1 MKTKYEIDMTYGSML
16 PKLIRLGL
24 PVMLSGIL
32 QLAFNAAD
40 LVVVGRFAGE
50 TALAAVGSNGPLISL
65 IINVLLGICTG
76 TSVIVARNYGAKD
89 EKNLKETVCT
99 SMTIGLVGGIVFALI
114 GLFLA
119 EPLLKLMGTPAEVLP
134 LAALYL
140 RIYFA
145 GMPVIQLYNFA
156 SAVLRAVGDTKR
168 PLYFLALAGVINV
181 GLNLFFVIVLK
192 IAVAGVALATVISQC
207 VSCFLVVFTLCRSK
221 GMYRLD
227 MKNYR
232 FSGGAFKQIM
242 KICLPAGIQ
251 SSLFSI
257 SNVII
262 QSTINSFGTYVMAGN
277 SAAQSIEAF
286 IFTSQDA
293 INQAS
298 IASVSQNMGA
308 REYARVKKS
317 IRYCLLM
324 EIVVGEGMGWLMI
337 LFSRTLLGFY
347 VSGEETIAA
356 GIIRMTVIG
365 SLYCLNGIQHMMG
378 GVLRSLGFGILPTI
392 ISFVGICG
400 FRLIWIFTYFPT
412 HRSLWTL
419 YASYPLSWAFT
430 VIILF
435 ICYFALKNKAFYKVS

>member
-1 MKTKYEIDMTYGSML
+1 MKTKYEIDMTFGSMM
-16 PKLIRLGL
+16 PKLIKLAL

-89 EKNLKETVCT
+89 EKELRETVCT
-99 SMTIGLVGGIVFALI
+99 TMTIGLAGGIIFAMI
-114 GLFLA
+114 GIFLA
-119 EPLLKLMGTPAEVLP
+119 EPLLNAMGTPAEVLP
-134 LAALYL
+134 HAALYL

-156 SAVLRAVGDTKR
+156 SAVLRAVGDTRR
-168 PLYFLALAGVINV
+168 PLYYLAIAGVINV

-192 IAVAGVALATVISQC
+192 MAVPGVALATVISQC

-221 GMYRLD
+221 GIYRLD
-227 MKNYR
+227 LKHYR
-232 FSGGAFKQIM
+232 FSGRAFKQIM
-242 KICLPAGIQ
+242 RIGLPAGIQ
-251 SSLFSI
+251 SSLFSV

-262 QSTINSFGTYVMAGN
+262 QSSINSFGAFAMAGN
-277 SAAQSIEAF
+277 SAAFSIEGF

-308 REYARVKKS
+308 KEYSRVKKS
-317 IRYCLLM
+317 IRCCLLM
-324 EIVVGEGMGWLMI
+324 ELIVGEGMGWLMI
-337 LFSRTLLGFY
+337 LFSRSLLGLY
-347 VSGEETIAA
+347 VSEEEAVAA
-356 GIIRMTVIG
+356 GLIRMTIMG
-365 SLYCLNGIQHMMG
+365 SCFCINGMQHMMG
-378 GVLRSLGFGILPTI
+378 GVLRSLGYGILPTI

-400 FRLIWIFTYFPT
+400 FRLIWIFTYFPS

-419 YASYPLSWAFT
+419 YASYPLSW
-430 VIILF
+430 VITLITLF
-435 ICYFALKNKAFYKVS
+435 ICYFALRKKAYSV

>member
-1 MKTKYEIDMTYGSML
+1 MKTKYEIDMTFWSML
-16 PKLIRLGL
+16 PKLIKLAL

-89 EKNLKETVCT
+89 ERELRDTVST
-99 SMTIGLVGGIVFALI
+99 SMTIGLAGGIIFALI

-119 EPLLKLMGTPAEVLP
+119 VPLLKAMGTPAEVLP
-134 LAALYL
+134 LAAIYL

-156 SAVLRAVGDTKR
+156 SAVLRAVGDTRR
-168 PLYFLALAGVINV
+168 PLYYLAIAGVINV
-181 GLNLFFVIVLK
+181 CLNLFFVIVLK
-192 IAVAGVALATVISQC
+192 MAVSGVALATVISQC
-207 VSCFLVVFTLCRSK
+207 VSCLLVILALCRSK

-227 MKNYR
+227 LRNYR
-232 FSGGAFKQIM
+232 FSGRAFRHIM
-242 KICLPAGIQ
+242 KIGLPAGIQ

-262 QSTINSFGTYVMAGN
+262 QTTINSFGTFAMAGN
-277 SAAQSIEAF
+277 SAALSIEAF

-298 IASVSQNMGA
+298 IASASQNMGA
-308 REYARVKKS
+308 KEYNRVRRS
-317 IRYCLLM
+317 IRCCLLM
-324 EIVVGEGMGWLMI
+324 EIVIGEGMGWLMI
-337 LFSRTLLGFY
+337 LFSRSLLGLY
-347 VSGEETIAA
+347 VSGEEAIAA

-365 SLYCLNGIQHMMG
+365 SLYCLNGMQHMMG

-392 ISFVGICG
+392 S
-400 FRLIWIFTYFPT
+400 
-412 HRSLWTL
+412 SN
-419 YASYPLSWAFT
+419 A
-430 VIILF
+430 
-435 ICYFALKNKAFYKVS
+435 